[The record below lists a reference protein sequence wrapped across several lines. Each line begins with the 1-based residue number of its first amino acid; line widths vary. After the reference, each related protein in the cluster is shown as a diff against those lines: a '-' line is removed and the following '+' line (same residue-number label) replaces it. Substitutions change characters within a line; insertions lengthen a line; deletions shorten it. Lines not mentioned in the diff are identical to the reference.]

1 MSTAVIRFAGRF
13 LFARPSSP
21 SSSTSVP
28 SPVHVV
34 GANVTFNPLIS
45 DCPHRTFVTAPFG
58 SYQHGR
64 GKRPD
69 ARIVVQQGT
78 PDPLEFAIW
87 DLAGLHLELPD
98 VSGGV
103 SWGPCN
109 CLPDVTQLANST
121 FETKLLGAPGPTSP
135 VSMSVT
141 LNGGTVD
148 PQRGDSIKWLTLV
161 DPTNAT
167 VQSSQ
172 TAKYVD
178 VSVSVGNVL
187 WILTTCPADGATSAI
202 ALDAASIG
210 PGSPLI
216 ISNLCAQQ
224 GSQTSSAEPEFAAY
238 YDLLTS
244 PPSLTTR
251 MIPVLPRV
259 KILGVGA
266 ECYLSSQAMY

>member
-1 MSTAVIRFAGRF
+1 MWMTCARRRCSRCSIAEWRAVSTPCTHFEPHRWRFEICQLEFGQGCSSMEACGPSTIRESSDMSTAVIRFAGRF

-98 VSGGV
+98 VSGGA

-109 CLPDVTQLANST
+109 CLP
-121 FETKLLGAPGPTSP
+121 
-135 VSMSVT
+135 
-141 LNGGTVD
+141 GG
-148 PQRGDSIKWLTLV
+148 
-161 DPTNAT
+161 
-167 VQSSQ
+167 
-172 TAKYVD
+172 
-178 VSVSVGNVL
+178 
-187 WILTTCPADGATSAI
+187 
-202 ALDAASIG
+202 
-210 PGSPLI
+210 
-216 ISNLCAQQ
+216 
-224 GSQTSSAEPEFAAY
+224 
-238 YDLLTS
+238 
-244 PPSLTTR
+244 
-251 MIPVLPRV
+251 
-259 KILGVGA
+259 
-266 ECYLSSQAMY
+266 